1 MYVELAHD
9 MEKAD
14 LLRLMEIASRT
25 ENDLRFAST
34 PSIKFETALVQMA
47 SMDKA
52 KEIKQL
58 LQEIKKL
65 SSMEIQD
72 SIEEKKNNKPIV
84 EEVSQSYDTV
94 SEPKEVNVIDN
105 ESIESKWQ
113 RFISSEATATSDY
126 PMIREAKDYTIEG
139 HEIQINIKESFI
151 YDNLIS
157 LKSRI
162 QSDFKDMVGSS
173 LQIIL
178 NRKEKEEVVK
188 EERPKHP
195 IERKII
201 EDFKAFEEK
210 SED

>member
-1 MYVELAHD
+1 M
-9 MEKAD
+9 
-14 LLRLMEIASRT
+14 
-25 ENDLRFAST
+25 
-34 PSIKFETALVQMA
+34 
-47 SMDKA
+47 
-52 KEIKQL
+52 
-58 LQEIKKL
+58 KK
-65 SSMEIQD
+65 
-72 SIEEKKNNKPIV
+72 KKNNKPIV

>member
-1 MYVELAHD
+1 
-9 MEKAD
+9 
-14 LLRLMEIASRT
+14 
-25 ENDLRFAST
+25 T

-94 SEPKEVNVIDN
+94 SEPKEVNVIEN

-139 HEIQINIKESFI
+139 HEIQINIKES
-151 YDNLIS
+151 
-157 LKSRI
+157 
-162 QSDFKDMVGSS
+162 
-173 LQIIL
+173 
-178 NRKEKEEVVK
+178 
-188 EERPKHP
+188 
-195 IERKII
+195 
-201 EDFKAFEEK
+201 
-210 SED
+210 